1 MLNIDLI
8 KLLHI
13 YVHHRKTSVCDH
25 GRRNQNPHFFTN
37 RTENRKCL
45 YLVRNNSNIYISF
58 RYMKKIIQERAK
70 R

>member
-13 YVHHRKTSVCDH
+13 YVYPRKTSVCDH
-25 GRRNQNPHFFTN
+25 GRRNQNPHFFPN
-37 RTENRKCL
+37 RTEKRKCL
-45 YLVRNNSNIYISF
+45 YLVRNNSNICISF
-58 RYMKKIIQERAK
+58 RYLRKIIQERDK